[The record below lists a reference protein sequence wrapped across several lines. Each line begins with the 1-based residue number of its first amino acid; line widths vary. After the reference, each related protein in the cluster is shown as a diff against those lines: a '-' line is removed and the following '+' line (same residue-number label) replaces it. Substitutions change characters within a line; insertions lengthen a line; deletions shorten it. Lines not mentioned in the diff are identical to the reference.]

1 MVDSPVYKGVDWNVL
16 IMNHSL
22 SRRDFLKAVGGGAA
36 AITLQGCAS
45 QPCWC
50 SARARKDKP
59 NIIFIMTDDQG
70 PWAFGAAPNPEAR
83 TPNMD
88 RLRSQGVR
96 LTNCFVTT
104 PVCSPSRASLITS
117 RYGTEVGITDFIK
130 SRRVGLDPGFA
141 TWPRVMAD
149 AGYVT
154 ALIGKWHLGDKDK
167 YHPTLYG
174 YEEFTGFRWGGEV
187 SKDPKV
193 EVNGEIGTVQGYTPD
208 ILTDYAIDFIRR
220 RKDEPFMLSLH
231 YWAPH
236 ASTVHRTAKGEHTW
250 LPMRD
255 EDWLPFEDLDPS
267 IPNPD
272 YPKLDVPRVKR
283 MMREYLASV
292 ASVDRN
298 LGSLLEALDELGLAG
313 NTVVIFTSD
322 NGYNMGHNGVWAK
335 GNAEWALTDKRG
347 DRPNLYDNSL
357 RVPTFVRW
365 PGVIEPGTT
374 VERTISF
381 LDWFPTVLAM
391 AGLEVPRD
399 SGVRG
404 RNFLPLLKGEV
415 VEWDNDLYGQYSM
428 RGAGDMR
435 TYRTPR
441 WKLVRDFKHVIK
453 DELYDLMK
461 DPGETRNLIDS
472 SDLQVQQVRRLLNGK
487 LLERMRAIN
496 DPALSLVSG

>member
-1 MVDSPVYKGVDWNVL
+1 
-16 IMNHSL
+16 
-22 SRRDFLKAVGGGAA
+22 
-36 AITLQGCAS
+36 
-45 QPCWC
+45 
-50 SARARKDKP
+50 
-59 NIIFIMTDDQG
+59 
-70 PWAFGAAPNPEAR
+70 
-83 TPNMD
+83 
-88 RLRSQGVR
+88 
-96 LTNCFVTT
+96 
-104 PVCSPSRASLITS
+104 
-117 RYGTEVGITDFIK
+117 
-130 SRRVGLDPGFA
+130 
-141 TWPRVMAD
+141 MAD

-174 YEEFTGFRWGGEV
+174 YKEFTGFRWGGEV

-193 EVNGEIGTVQGYTPD
+193 EVNGEVGTIQGYTPD
-208 ILTDYAIDFIRR
+208 ILTDYAIDFVRR

-255 EDWLPFEDLDPS
+255 EDWLPFKDMDPT

-298 LGSLLEALDELGLAG
+298 LGSLLAAVDELGLTD
-313 NTVVIFTSD
+313 NTVIIFTSD

-335 GNAEWALTDKRG
+335 GNAEWALTDNRK

-374 VERTISF
+374 VEQTISF

-415 VEWDNDLYGQYSM
+415 VEWDDDLYVEYTM
-428 RGAGDMR
+428 RGAGAMR
-435 TYRTPR
+435 SYRTPR

-453 DELYDLMK
+453 DELYDLIN
-461 DPGETRNLIDS
+461 DPAETRNLIDS

-487 LLERMRAIN
+487 LMEKMRAIN